1 MTIRPKI
8 IISSLDAI
16 RLEKLLESLPD
27 SVFPGKDDLEV
38 ELARAEV
45 VDPKEIPSTVV
56 TMNSTVKFEI
66 VSTSKDFYLT
76 LVYPKDVDANGGTIS
91 VLAPVGSALLGLSQ
105 GDEIEWPKPGG
116 GLLQVRI
123 KEVTYQPERSG
134 EYLR

>member
-56 TMNSTVKFEI
+56 TMNSSVKFEI

-116 GLLQVRI
+116 GVLQVRI

>member
-27 SVFPGKDDLEV
+27 SVFPGKDDLEA

-91 VLAPVGSALLGLSQ
+91 VLAPVGSALLGLSH
-105 GDEIEWPKPGG
+105 GVEIEWPKPGG

-123 KEVTYQPERSG
+123 TEVTYHPERSG

>member
-1 MTIRPKI
+1 MTTRPKI

-27 SVFPGKDDLEV
+27 SMFPGKDNLEA

-91 VLAPVGSALLGLSQ
+91 ILAPVGSALLGLSQ

-116 GLLQVRI
+116 GVLQVRI